1 MDVEAALERAR
12 DALLALQGPEGWWKA
27 ELETNVTMD
36 AEDLLLRRFL
46 GIDSPSLAERSA
58 NWIRSRQRS
67 DGTWSTFYEGPP
79 DLSTTI
85 EAYVALRLA
94 GDPPDAGHMVKASE
108 FVARRRRVRTVA
120 RASRA
125 SGWRCSA
132 LWSWRRPPGDA
143 ARGHAPAAVVTRQHL
158 RLRVLGPPDG
168 RRAHRRRCVPSGAR
182 PRVRHRRAAEW
193 IDAAPAA
200 VAPWSVWSASGGF
213 RSGGFHL
220 LDRVL
225 HAYERRPFPPLRR
238 AALRGGGALDRR
250 PPGGRRLVGRHP
262 AAVGL
267 LADRAAPPRLP
278 DRPSRDGGRPRRP
291 RHVHA
296 RGRREPPARG
306 VPVAG
311 VGHRA
316 RRRRAGRRRRRAATT
331 PRSCARPT
339 GSSARRSG
347 CAATGASAGPISNRP
362 VGRSSSRTS
371 TTPTSTTPPRSSS
384 RCGGSSTPSRTAST
398 PRSSARS
405 RGSAACSAATAAG
418 PRSTS
423 TTRVAGRRSCR
434 SATSVRSSTRPA
446 RTSPPTSSRCSPRSG
461 ATATRRAPG
470 AASTGWPRRRRPTG
484 RGSAVGA

>member
-1 MDVEAALERAR
+1 MPRTSCCAGSSASTRPRSPNAAPTGSGRASVPTAR
-12 DALLALQGPEGWWKA
+12 GRRSTRGHRISRPPSRRTSRCGWPA
-27 ELETNVTMD
+27 
-36 AEDLLLRRFL
+36 
-46 GIDSPSLAERSA
+46 
-58 NWIRSRQRS
+58 IRPTP
-67 DGTWSTFYEGPP
+67 GTWSRRP
-79 DLSTTI
+79 SSS
-85 EAYVALRLA
+85 R
-94 GDPPDAGHMVKASE
+94 DAGGLERSRVLHAHLDGAVRALV
-108 FVARRRRVRTVA
+108 VA
-120 RASRA
+120 
-125 SGWRCSA
+125 
-132 LWSWRRPPGDA
+132 RPPGDA

-158 RLRVLGPPDG
+158 RLRVLGAPDG

-182 PRVRHRRAAEW
+182 PRGRHRRAADW

-200 VAPWSVWSASGGF
+200 VAPMVGVVGIRRFSAGLFSSPRPGPARIRTASVPA
-213 RSGGFHL
+213 
-220 LDRVL
+220 
-225 HAYERRPFPPLRR
+225 AAARR
-238 AALRGGGALDRR
+238 ARGGGALDRR
-250 PPGGRRLVGRHP
+250 PPGGRRVVGRHP

-267 LADRAAPPRLP
+267 LPDRAAPPRLP

-316 RRRRAGRRRRRAATT
+316 RRRGAGRRRRRAATT

-405 RGSAACSAATAAG
+405 TWQRGMQCRDGGWAAFDVDNTRRWPTQLPFCDFGEVIDPPSADVTAHTVEMFAALG
-418 PRSTS
+418 RD
-423 TTRVAGRRSCR
+423 GRR
-434 SATSVRSSTRPA
+434 
-446 RTSPPTSSRCSPRSG
+446 
-461 ATATRRAPG
+461 RRAPG